1 MRPGCWSTTPPTQ
14 PYTGAVGVVASTDPA
29 VANIGC
35 RPLPQRSQCPEM
47 DRGAHLL
54 TSTTTISIKGAMA
67 KLHKL
72 WGSVCKCML
81 ATYTVYVAHK
91 GDHGPLFQHPRN
103 TARGNGLDVLGLGC
117 ALEV

>member
-1 MRPGCWSTTPPTQ
+1 
-14 PYTGAVGVVASTDPA
+14 
-29 VANIGC
+29 
-35 RPLPQRSQCPEM
+35 
-47 DRGAHLL
+47 
-54 TSTTTISIKGAMA
+54 MA